1 MKCKNTLQ
9 KGSVRYI
16 VFKEGDTWYGV
27 ALEFN
32 IVESGDDPKAVLF
45 MLFEAISGYIESA
58 RRIKARPHFLNQRA
72 DQEYEYLWD
81 GLQGKNSRKEKCFPP
96 IFSFGE
102 TALAA
107 V

>member
-16 VFKEGDTWYGV
+16 VFKEGNTWYGV

-45 MLFEAISGYIESA
+45 MLFEAISGYVESA
-58 RRIKARPHFLNQRA
+58 RRIKARPHILNQKA
-72 DQEYEYLWD
+72 EQEYEDLWD
-81 GLQGKNSRKEKCFPP
+81 NLKERKGREEKCFPP
-96 IFSFGE
+96 VFSFGE